1 MGGGGRFALA
11 AAVAGLHTSAPSV
24 AATEWPRLVV
34 LYRELERTWPSPAVT
49 VARLVAEAHAAPA
62 ADLPDVEKALEH
74 VVETGPA
81 YASRDAALA
90 LADVEWRTGRR
101 YAAAGRYA
109 ALAGLLDVEP
119 LRRFCQRRADVGGGS
134 RGHRG

>member
-1 MGGGGRFALA
+1 MNGTGRFALE
-11 AAVAGLHTSAPSV
+11 AAVAGLHSSAPSV
-24 AATEWPRLVV
+24 AATDWDRLVV
-34 LYRELERTWPSPAVT
+34 FYRELERTWPSPAVT

-74 VVETGPA
+74 LVETAPA

-101 YAAAGRYA
+101 SVAAGRYA
-109 ALAGLLDVEP
+109 ALAELLEVEA
-119 LRRFCQRRADVGGGS
+119 LRRFCLRRADD
-134 RGHRG
+134 GHRG